1 MDKTPEAIIAF
12 ARARAEAAWERDQQP
27 YLLAFL
33 SPDLTKED
41 VDYKEVL
48 GGQRLKDF
56 LSAATAHIKL
66 VFHPHQK
73 SKIGIIPADKDYIFP
88 VAAPDPA
95 PVVEPKA
102 LSEERGGRSLRR
114 YIVSQFLQLV
124 ADLDDEDAAQV
135 QIPTHIL
142 AKLLREQ

>member
-1 MDKTPEAIIAF
+1 MDKTPAAIIAF
-12 ARARAEAAWERDQQP
+12 ARARAEAAWEKDQQP

-33 SPDLTKED
+33 SPDLVKEG

-56 LSAATAHIKL
+56 LNAAPAHIKL

-73 SKIGIIPADKDYIFP
+73 SKIGIIPANKDYIFP
-88 VAAPDPA
+88 VAAPEPA
-95 PVVEPKA
+95 PVAEPKA
-102 LSEERGGRSLRR
+102 LPDDRGGRSKRR

-124 ADLDDEDAAQV
+124 AELDDVDAAQV
-135 QIPTHIL
+135 QIPTLIL